1 MIERPCRLRPST
13 DPTQEAKPWLSE
25 GRHRQHR
32 LPSPPPPAEAAEGG
46 NVDRVLFKNLVE
58 MVPLVESLMDR
69 RARSSFT
76 RRASVIYTPAPSH
89 PKKKLMAILTCYE
102 LQATEAKG
110 GRANSTVSVKKQ
122 RDFEDNAQRNKQKDS
137 SIGFTVETEK
147 LQKDQE
153 ELNILKEQINDLQRK
168 ILEKDEAL
176 ESADSE
182 INQLRVTNISIDELR
197 AQIAEKDSMV
207 KSNNSLLN
215 NAKISLA
222 DKQATLERLTWEAQ
236 MSKKKIEELQGERA
250 SMDYEITTLMKIFE
264 QLSAN
269 HSSMNPDESLCS
281 YRLEPLPVINDS
293 DDITSEK
300 VGEARAAYSAAVAAA
315 KENPTEELLAKAAEA
330 RLQLQALVI

>member
-89 PKKKLMAILTCYE
+89 PKK
-102 LQATEAKG
+102 ATEAKG
-110 GRANSTVSVKKQ
+110 GRANSTVSAKKQ

-137 SIGFTVETEK
+137 SNGFTVETEK

-182 INQLRVTNISIDELR
+182 INQLRVTYISIDELR

-293 DDITSEK
+293 DDSTSEK
-300 VGEARAAYSAAVAAA
+300 VEEARAAYSAAVAAA
-315 KENPTEELLAKAAEA
+315 KENPTVELLAKAAEA

>member
-32 LPSPPPPAEAAEGG
+32 LPSPTPPAEAADGG

-69 RARSSFT
+69 KARSSFT
-76 RRASVIYTPAPSH
+76 RRASVIYTPAPSQ
-89 PKKKLMAILTCYE
+89 PKK
-102 LQATEAKG
+102 ATEAKG
-110 GRANSTVSVKKQ
+110 GRANSTVSAKKQ
-122 RDFEDNAQRNKQKDS
+122 RDLENNAQRNKQNDS
-137 SIGFTVETEK
+137 SNGFTVETEK

-153 ELNILKEQINDLQRK
+153 ELNILKEQIDDLQRK

-176 ESADSE
+176 KSADSE
-182 INQLRVTNISIDELR
+182 INQMRATYISIDELR
-197 AQIAEKDSMV
+197 VQIAEKDSMV
-207 KSNNSLLN
+207 KSINSLLN

-236 MSKKKIEELQGERA
+236 MSSKKIEELQGERD
-250 SMDYEITTLMKIFE
+250 SMDYEITTVMQIFE
-264 QLSAN
+264 QLCAN
-269 HSSMNPDESLCS
+269 HSSPHPDESLCS
-281 YRLEPLPVINDS
+281 YSLEPLPVINDS

-300 VGEARAAYSAAVAAA
+300 LEEARAAYSAAVAAA
-315 KENPTEELLAKAAEA
+315 KEDPTEELLAKAAEA
-330 RLQLQALVI
+330 RLQLQALLI

>member
-89 PKKKLMAILTCYE
+89 PKK
-102 LQATEAKG
+102 ATEAKG

>member
-25 GRHRQHR
+25 GRHPQRR
-32 LPSPPPPAEAAEGG
+32 LPSPPPPAEAADGG

-76 RRASVIYTPAPSH
+76 RRASVVYTPAPSH
-89 PKKKLMAILTCYE
+89 PKK
-102 LQATEAKG
+102 ATEAKG
-110 GRANSTVSVKKQ
+110 GRANSTVSAKKQ

-137 SIGFTVETEK
+137 SNGFTVETEK

-176 ESADSE
+176 KSADSE
-182 INQLRVTNISIDELR
+182 INQMRATYISIDELR
-197 AQIAEKDSMV
+197 VQIAEKDSMV
-207 KSNNSLLN
+207 KSINSLLN

-236 MSKKKIEELQGERA
+236 MSNKKIKELQGERA
-250 SMDYEITTLMKIFE
+250 SMDYEITTLMQIFE
-264 QLSAN
+264 QLCAN
-269 HSSMNPDESLCS
+269 YSSMHPDESLCS
-281 YRLEPLPVINDS
+281 YSLEPLPDINDA
-293 DDITSEK
+293 DDVTSEK
-300 VGEARAAYSAAVAAA
+300 VEEARAAYSGAVAAA

-330 RLQLQALVI
+330 RLQLQALLI